1 MFKNKQKHFLISVLL
16 MILFLAASGTAFSA
30 DLNET
35 SEVPEVSVCKDNLEN
50 SQNDVVG
57 SSEITLNG
65 GKFSDIQ
72 KAIDN
77 VGDGGTIHLNGYY
90 SAQNNDSV
98 IYVNKNIRIAGGLD
112 TVLDGKNISCIFSI
126 QKTGSNCQISN
137 LKFVN
142 GMDVHGGAMIIL
154 GKNVVVENSVF
165 ENNYANH
172 SGGAIYVLS
181 IFNDSGRYPE
191 EGENLIIK
199 NCNFTNNFAQVAAG
213 AIGVYGNNTQVIGC
227 NFVSNKVKPAT
238 NHKSY
243 GGAIQIGRDEY
254 NLCSYVVN
262 CNFMGNEAI
271 AHDLNNSHGGAGCV
285 RAGITYQNCKFIN
298 NSADQGGALTYHASG
313 IIEDCVFINNSA
325 KLYGGA
331 LSTGYMDMDM
341 DLKVINCNFE
351 QNNAPYGGAVQLKGK
366 NIEIQNSVFN
376 KNTAAVNGGA
386 INIVAKTVAIG
397 DTEFNKNTAH
407 VNGGAIYINGN
418 KTVIE
423 DSSFMA
429 NEAIP
434 DVEKLDDGLGGAI
447 YINSSSATINKNIFN
462 NNVARNGSAIYYDK
476 SGLNCIISDNAMA
489 ENQAWVYALPVYAKS
504 IYYGEDCEVSATL
517 FGGNNIAKYNDL
529 FVSNAIYNNAKQ
541 DKIKVNGETPI
552 LGAVDN
558 GKLYQD
564 SREYNMDIL
573 LTVTHEDGS
582 VAFNKTLKSDFK
594 GQVSNILKNLKPGR
608 YKISATHFED
618 TYYKYIANVTYFSV
632 FPKADLQLNKSSNL
646 IDANYG
652 DIVIWTLKITN
663 NGPNVGTGIRLK
675 DLISD
680 GLIILSCDDEN
691 YDKKTGILN
700 IDSLNIG
707 ESKIINIKTLVNKTG
722 TFINEASVSGNEYD
736 WDLKNN
742 NDSAGINVNP
752 SADLAVEI
760 LVNDTN
766 PKFNSLVKW
775 TLRVNNN
782 GPDEATGVVVVC
794 DLLSKDLIYLS
805 STGNYDVK
813 SGLWNIG
820 TLEMGKSVSIDI
832 VTLVNKTGKITND
845 ANVSGREYDWNLSN
859 NYDNKS
865 IDVDVCADL
874 AIEKLVNDTAP
885 KFNSLV
891 EWTLRVTNNG
901 PDTATGVVV
910 CDILPEGLISIDKS
924 FNGTWNVGKLL
935 NNQTKELTIICLVN
949 KTGKLV
955 NIADIAGN
963 EYDCNLT
970 NNIIN
975 KSIEVASSADL
986 FVKKYVNNTA
996 PDFGEIIKW
1005 SVVVSNNGPDIATN
1019 VQVNDLLDDGLI
1031 FVKSSST
1038 KGSYD
1043 AKSGIWA
1050 VDSLAPETDETLN
1063 IYCKVNKIGKILNF
1077 VSVNSTQYDWNESN
1091 NHDNESVN
1099 AVKIADLSVIKLINN
1114 SNPNYNDLIK
1124 WTIIV
1129 SNNGP
1134 NMATGVIV
1142 NDLLPKSVEYI
1153 SSYLSK
1159 GFYNPVNGIW
1169 DVGNL
1174 NAGEKLQL
1182 NIVSKIVKTGDITN
1196 VVNVKGNEKDSNLT
1210 NNHFEKSVHVK
1221 AAADLSIEKSV
1232 SKQEVNI
1239 NDLIEYVI
1247 EIINNGP
1254 DSAEN
1259 IKVSELLNPNLKV
1272 ISFESTKGNF
1282 NNTNNVL
1289 TIDSLVDGEKVRLTI
1304 NAAANVCGNFEN
1316 KVAVSSDTFDYDK
1329 SNNHDGASVF
1339 VSENTTE
1346 KIENPVNDTYLL
1358 VLAKNSLQKSMIS
1371 KLENLTHLQS
1381 LTSIELPKTGLPIVL
1396 LLLVSMI
1403 SIGFLPIKISKK
1415 R

>member
-434 DVEKLDDGLGGAI
+434 DVKKLDDGLGGAI

-552 LGAVDN
+552 LEAVDN
-558 GKLYQD
+558 VKLYQD

-582 VAFNKTLKSDFK
+582 VVFNKTLKSDFK

-646 IDANYG
+646 INANYG

-675 DLISD
+675 DLIPD

-691 YDKKTGILN
+691 YNKKTGILN
-700 IDSLNIG
+700 IDSLNMG

-775 TLRVNNN
+775 TLRVTNN
-782 GPDEATGVVVVC
+782 GPDEATGVVVC

-813 SGLWNIG
+813 SGLWNIE
-820 TLEMGKSVSIDI
+820 TLESGKSVSIDI
-832 VTLVNKTGKITND
+832 VTLVNKTGKIAND
-845 ANVSGREYDWNLSN
+845 ASVSGKEYDWNLSN

-865 IDVDVCADL
+865 IAVDVCADL
-874 AIEKLVNDTAP
+874 VIKKLVNDTNP

-970 NNIIN
+970 NNIVN
-975 KSIEVASSADL
+975 KSIEVAQSADL
-986 FVKKYVNNTA
+986 FVKKYVNNTS

-1038 KGSYD
+1038 KGNYD
-1043 AKSGIWA
+1043 VKSGIWTI
-1050 VDSLAPETDETLN
+1050 DSLAPETDETLN

-1129 SNNGP
+1129 SNKGP
-1134 NMATGVIV
+1134 NMATGVTV

-1221 AAADLSIEKSV
+1221 PAADLSIEKSV

-1247 EIINNGP
+1247 EITNNGP

-1289 TIDSLVDGEKVRLTI
+1289 TIDSLVNGEKVRLTI
-1304 NAAANVCGNFEN
+1304 NAAANACGKFEN

-1329 SNNHDGASVF
+1329 SNNQDGTSVF

-1371 KLENLTHLQS
+1371 KLENLTHPQS

>member
-16 MILFLAASGTAFSA
+16 MILFLAASGTAFSV

-90 SAQNNDSV
+90 SAKNNDSV

-262 CNFMGNEAI
+262 CNFIGNEAI

-376 KNTAAVNGGA
+376 KNTATVNGGA

-397 DTEFNKNTAH
+397 GTEFNKNTAH

-434 DVEKLDDGLGGAI
+434 DVKKLDDGLGGAI

-489 ENQAWVYALPVYAKS
+489 ENQAWVYALPIYAKS

-618 TYYKYIANVTYFSV
+618 TYYKYIANVSYFSV

-646 IDANYG
+646 INANYG

-675 DLISD
+675 DLIPD

-691 YDKKTGILN
+691 YNKKTGILN
-700 IDSLNIG
+700 IDSLNMG

-775 TLRVNNN
+775 TLRVTNN
-782 GPDEATGVVVVC
+782 GPDEATGVVVC

-813 SGLWNIG
+813 SGLWNIE
-820 TLEMGKSVSIDI
+820 TLESGKSVSIDI
-832 VTLVNKTGKITND
+832 VTLVNKTGKIAND
-845 ANVSGREYDWNLSN
+845 ASVSGKEYDWNLSN
-859 NYDNKS
+859 NYDNKY
-865 IDVDVCADL
+865 ITVDVCADL
-874 AIEKLVNDTAP
+874 AIKKLVNDTNP

-935 NNQTKELTIICLVN
+935 NNQTKELKIICLVN

-970 NNIIN
+970 NNIVN
-975 KSIEVASSADL
+975 KSIEVAQSADL

-1019 VQVNDLLDDGLI
+1019 VQVMDLFDDGMI
-1031 FVKSSST
+1031 FVKSSSS

-1043 AKSGIWA
+1043 ARSGIWTI
-1050 VDSLAPETDETLN
+1050 DSLAPETDETLN
-1063 IYCKVNKIGKILNF
+1063 IYCKVNKIGKIINF

-1091 NHDNESVN
+1091 NHDNESVD

-1114 SNPNYNDLIK
+1114 SNPNYNDLVK

-1174 NAGEKLQL
+1174 NVGGKLQL

-1221 AAADLSIEKSV
+1221 PAADLSIEKSV

-1247 EIINNGP
+1247 EITNNGP

-1289 TIDSLVDGEKVRLTI
+1289 TIGSLAYGEKVRLTI
-1304 NAAANVCGNFEN
+1304 NAAANVWGKFEN

-1329 SNNHDGASVF
+1329 SNNQDGTSVF

-1371 KLENLTHLQS
+1371 KLENLTHPQS

>member
-1 MFKNKQKHFLISVLL
+1 

-77 VGDGGTIHLNGYY
+77 VGDGGTIHLNGHY

-351 QNNAPYGGAVQLKGK
+351 QNNAPYGGAVHLKGK

-397 DTEFNKNTAH
+397 GTEFNKNTAH

-434 DVEKLDDGLGGAI
+434 DVKKLDDGLGGAI

-489 ENQAWVYALPVYAKS
+489 ENQAWVYALPIYAKS

-582 VAFNKTLKSDFK
+582 VVFNKTLKSDFK

-675 DLISD
+675 DLIPD

-700 IDSLNIG
+700 IDSLNMG

-775 TLRVNNN
+775 TLRVTNN
-782 GPDEATGVVVVC
+782 GPDEATGVVVC

-924 FNGTWNVGKLL
+924 FNGIWNVGKLL

-949 KTGKLV
+949 KTEKLV

-1050 VDSLAPETDETLN
+1050 IDSLAPETDETLN

-1221 AAADLSIEKSV
+1221 PAADLSIEKSV

-1371 KLENLTHLQS
+1371 KLENLTHPQS

>member
-50 SQNDVVG
+50 SQNDIVG

-72 KAIDN
+72 KAIDDMDN
-77 VGDGGTIHLNGYY
+77 GGTIHLNGYY
-90 SAQNNDSV
+90 SAQNKDSHV
-98 IYVNKNIRIAGGLD
+98 YVNKNINIVGGSD

-142 GMDVHGGAMIIL
+142 GMSGHGGAMIVL
-154 GKNVVVENSVF
+154 GKNVVIKDSVF
-165 ENNYANH
+165 ENNYADYA
-172 SGGAIYVLS
+172 GAAIYVCS
-181 IFNDSGRYPE
+181 IFNDSGKYPE

-213 AIGVYGNNTQVIGC
+213 AIGVYGNNTKVIGC
-227 NFVSNKVKPAT
+227 NFVSNKVKPT
-238 NHKSY
+238 SNHEAY

-262 CNFMGNEAI
+262 CSFINNGATGRN
-271 AHDLNNSHGGAGCV
+271 LNNSHGGAGCV
-285 RAGITYQNCKFIN
+285 RAGIIYQNCKFIN
-298 NSADQGGALTYHASG
+298 NSAGQGGALTYHASG
-313 IIEDCVFINNSA
+313 SIEDCVFINNSA

-331 LSTGYMDMDM
+331 LSTGYIDGDME
-341 DLKVINCNFE
+341 LIVVNCNFE

-366 NIEIQNSVFN
+366 NIEIHKSIFN
-376 KNTAAVNGGA
+376 KNIAAINGGA
-386 INIVAKTVAIG
+386 INIIAKTVTV
-397 DTEFNKNTAH
+397 DDVEFNKNIAN
-407 VNGGAIYINGN
+407 VNGGAIYINGD
-418 KTVIE
+418 KTTIV
-423 DSSFMA
+423 DSSFIA

-434 DVEKLDDGLGGAI
+434 DAKKLDDGLGGAI
-447 YINSSSATINKNIFN
+447 YVNSSSATINKNIFN
-462 NNVARNGSAIYYDK
+462 NNIARNGSAIYYDK
-476 SGLNCIISDNAMA
+476 SGLNCVISDNAMA
-489 ENQAWVYALPVYAKS
+489 ENQAWVYALPICAKN
-504 IYYGEDCEVSATL
+504 IYYGDDCEVSATI

-529 FVSNAIYNNAKQ
+529 FVSNAIYTNAKQ

-608 YKISATHFED
+608 YKVSATHFED

-632 FPKADLQLNKSSNL
+632 FPKADLQLNKSSNG
-646 IDANYG
+646 IDVNYG

-663 NGPNVGTGIRLK
+663 NGPNIGTGIRLK
-675 DLISD
+675 DLISE

-775 TLRVNNN
+775 TLRVTNN
-782 GPDEATGVVVVC
+782 GPDEATGVVVC

-813 SGLWNIG
+813 SGLWNIE
-820 TLEMGKSVSIDI
+820 TLESGKSVSIDI
-832 VTLVNKTGKITND
+832 VTLVNKTGKIAND
-845 ANVSGREYDWNLSN
+845 ASVSGKEYDWNLSN

-865 IDVDVCADL
+865 IAVDVCADL
-874 AIEKLVNDTAP
+874 AIKKLVNDTNP

-970 NNIIN
+970 NNIVN
-975 KSIEVASSADL
+975 KSIEVAQSADL
-986 FVKKYVNNTA
+986 FVKKYVNNTS

-1038 KGSYD
+1038 KGNYD
-1043 AKSGIWA
+1043 VKSGIWTI
-1050 VDSLAPETDETLN
+1050 DSLAPETDETLN

-1077 VSVNSTQYDWNESN
+1077 GSVNSTQYDWNESN

-1210 NNHFEKSVHVK
+1210 NNYFEKSVHVK
-1221 AAADLSIEKSV
+1221 PAADLSIEKSV

-1247 EIINNGP
+1247 EITNNGP

-1289 TIDSLVDGEKVRLTI
+1289 TIDSLAYGEKVRLTI
-1304 NAAANVCGNFEN
+1304 NAAANACGKFEN

-1329 SNNHDGASVF
+1329 SNNKDGTSVF

-1358 VLAKNSLQKSMIS
+1358 VLAKNSLQKSMVS
-1371 KLENLTHLQS
+1371 KLENLTHPQS
-1381 LTSIELPKTGLPIVL
+1381 LTTIELPKTGLPIVL

>member
-376 KNTAAVNGGA
+376 KNTATVNGGA

-397 DTEFNKNTAH
+397 GTEFNKNTAH

-434 DVEKLDDGLGGAI
+434 DVKKLDDGLGGAI

-489 ENQAWVYALPVYAKS
+489 ENQAWVYALPIYAKS

-646 IDANYG
+646 INANYG

-675 DLISD
+675 DLIPV

-691 YDKKTGILN
+691 YNKKTGILN
-700 IDSLNIG
+700 IDSLNMG

-775 TLRVNNN
+775 TLRVTNN
-782 GPDEATGVVVVC
+782 GPDEATGVVVC

-1050 VDSLAPETDETLN
+1050 IDSLAPETDETLN

-1210 NNHFEKSVHVK
+1210 NNHFEKLVHVK
-1221 AAADLSIEKSV
+1221 PAADLSIEKSV

-1371 KLENLTHLQS
+1371 KLENLTHPQS

-1403 SIGFLPIKISKK
+1403 LIGFLPIKISKK

>member
-376 KNTAAVNGGA
+376 KNTATVNGGA

-397 DTEFNKNTAH
+397 GTEFNKNTAH

-434 DVEKLDDGLGGAI
+434 DVKKLDDGLGGAI

-489 ENQAWVYALPVYAKS
+489 ENQAWVYALPIYAKS

-517 FGGNNIAKYNDL
+517 FGGNNIAKYDDL

-608 YKISATHFED
+608 YRISATHFED

-646 IDANYG
+646 INANYG
-652 DIVIWTLKITN
+652 DIIIWTLKITN

-675 DLISD
+675 DLIPD

-691 YDKKTGILN
+691 YNKKTGILN
-700 IDSLNIG
+700 IDSLNMG

-775 TLRVNNN
+775 TLRVTNN
-782 GPDEATGVVVVC
+782 GPDEATGVVVC

-820 TLEMGKSVSIDI
+820 TLERGKSVSIDI
-832 VTLVNKTGKITND
+832 VTLVNKTGKIAND
-845 ANVSGREYDWNLSN
+845 ASVSGKEYDWNLTN
-859 NYDNKS
+859 NYDNQS
-865 IDVDVCADL
+865 IDVEVCADL
-874 AIEKLVNDTAP
+874 AIEKLVNDTNP

-924 FNGTWNVGKLL
+924 FNGTWNVGKLF

-970 NNIIN
+970 NNIVN
-975 KSIEVASSADL
+975 KSIEVAQSADL
-986 FVKKYVNNTA
+986 FVKKYVNNTS

-1038 KGSYD
+1038 KGNYD
-1043 AKSGIWA
+1043 VKSGIWTI
-1050 VDSLAPETDETLN
+1050 DSLAPETDETLN

-1210 NNHFEKSVHVK
+1210 NNHFKKSVHVK
-1221 AAADLSIEKSV
+1221 PAADLSIEKSV

-1247 EIINNGP
+1247 EITNNGP

-1289 TIDSLVDGEKVRLTI
+1289 TIDSLVNGEKVRLTI
-1304 NAAANVCGNFEN
+1304 NAAANVCGKFEN

-1329 SNNHDGASVF
+1329 SNNQDGTSVF

-1371 KLENLTHLQS
+1371 KLENLTHPQS

>member
-1 MFKNKQKHFLISVLL
+1 MFKNKQKYFLISVLL
-16 MILFLAASGTAFSA
+16 MILFLAASGTAFGV
-30 DLNET
+30 DLNENL
-35 SEVPEVSVCKDNLEN
+35 EVLEVSVCKDNLEN
-50 SQNDVVG
+50 SQNDIVG

-72 KAIDN
+72 KAIDDIDN
-77 VGDGGTIHLNGYY
+77 GGTIHLNGYY
-90 SAQNNDSV
+90 SAQNKDSHV
-98 IYVNKNIRIAGGLD
+98 YVNKNINIVGGSD

-142 GMDVHGGAMIIL
+142 GMSGHGGAMIVL
-154 GKNVVVENSVF
+154 GKNVVIKDSVF
-165 ENNYANH
+165 ENNYADYA
-172 SGGAIYVLS
+172 GAAIYVCS
-181 IFNDSGRYPE
+181 IFNDSGKYPE

-213 AIGVYGNNTQVIGC
+213 AIGVYGNNTKVIGC
-227 NFVSNKVKPAT
+227 NFVSNKVKPT
-238 NHKSY
+238 SNHEAY

-262 CNFMGNEAI
+262 CSFINNGAI
-271 AHDLNNSHGGAGCV
+271 GRNLNNSHGGAGCV
-285 RAGITYQNCKFIN
+285 RAGIIYQNCKFIN
-298 NSADQGGALTYHASG
+298 NSAGQGGALTYHASG
-313 IIEDCVFINNSA
+313 SIEDCVFINNSA

-331 LSTGYMDMDM
+331 LSTGYIDGDME
-341 DLKVINCNFE
+341 LIVVNCNFE

-366 NIEIQNSVFN
+366 NIEIHKSIFN
-376 KNTAAVNGGA
+376 KNIAAINGGA
-386 INIVAKTVAIG
+386 INIIAKTVTV
-397 DTEFNKNTAH
+397 DDVEFNKNIAN
-407 VNGGAIYINGN
+407 VNGGAIYINGD
-418 KTVIE
+418 KTTIV
-423 DSSFMA
+423 DSSFIA

-434 DVEKLDDGLGGAI
+434 DAKKLDDGLGGAI

-476 SGLNCIISDNAMA
+476 SGLNCIISGNAMA
-489 ENQAWVYALPVYAKS
+489 ENQAWVYALPIYAKS

-608 YKISATHFED
+608 YKVSATHFED

-632 FPKADLQLNKSSNL
+632 FPKADLQLNKSSNG
-646 IDANYG
+646 IDVNYG

-663 NGPNVGTGIRLK
+663 NGPNIGTGIRLK
-675 DLISD
+675 DLISE

-736 WDLKNN
+736 WNLKNN

-775 TLRVNNN
+775 TLRVTNN
-782 GPDEATGVVVVC
+782 GPDEATGVVVC

-813 SGLWNIG
+813 SGLWNIE
-820 TLEMGKSVSIDI
+820 TLESGKSVSIDI
-832 VTLVNKTGKITND
+832 VTLVNKTGKIAND
-845 ANVSGREYDWNLSN
+845 ASVSGKEYDWNLSN

-865 IDVDVCADL
+865 IAVDVCADL
-874 AIEKLVNDTAP
+874 AIKKLVNDTNP

-970 NNIIN
+970 NNIVN
-975 KSIEVASSADL
+975 KSIEVAQSADL
-986 FVKKYVNNTA
+986 FVKKYVNNTSQ
-996 PDFGEIIKW
+996 DFGEIIKW
-1005 SVVVSNNGPDIATN
+1005 SVVVSNNGPDIATT

-1038 KGSYD
+1038 KGNYD
-1043 AKSGIWA
+1043 VKSGIWTI
-1050 VDSLAPETDETLN
+1050 DSLAPETDETLN

-1142 NDLLPKSVEYI
+1142 DDLLPKSVEYI

-1221 AAADLSIEKSV
+1221 PAADLSIEKSV

-1247 EIINNGP
+1247 EITNNGP

-1289 TIDSLVDGEKVRLTI
+1289 TIDSLAYGEKVRLTI
-1304 NAAANVCGNFEN
+1304 NAAANVWGKFEN

-1329 SNNHDGASVF
+1329 SNNQDGTSVF

-1358 VLAKNSLQKSMIS
+1358 VLAKNSLQKSMVS
-1371 KLENLTHLQS
+1371 KLENLTHPQS

>member
-376 KNTAAVNGGA
+376 KNTATVNGGA

-397 DTEFNKNTAH
+397 GTEFNKNTAH

-429 NEAIP
+429 NKAIP
-434 DVEKLDDGLGGAI
+434 DVKKLDDGLGGAI

-489 ENQAWVYALPVYAKS
+489 ENQAWVYALPIYAKS

-675 DLISD
+675 DLIPD

-775 TLRVNNN
+775 TLRVTNN
-782 GPDEATGVVVVC
+782 GPDEATGVVVC

-813 SGLWNIG
+813 SGLWNIE
-820 TLEMGKSVSIDI
+820 TLESGKSVSIDI
-832 VTLVNKTGKITND
+832 VTLVNKTGKIAND
-845 ANVSGREYDWNLSN
+845 ASVSGKEYDWNLSN

-865 IDVDVCADL
+865 IAVDVCADL
-874 AIEKLVNDTAP
+874 VIKKLVNDTNP

-970 NNIIN
+970 NNIVN
-975 KSIEVASSADL
+975 KSIEVAQSADL
-986 FVKKYVNNTA
+986 FVKKYVNNTS

-1038 KGSYD
+1038 KGNYD
-1043 AKSGIWA
+1043 VKSGIWTI
-1050 VDSLAPETDETLN
+1050 DSLAPETDETLN

-1221 AAADLSIEKSV
+1221 PAADLSIEKSV

-1247 EIINNGP
+1247 EITNNGP

-1289 TIDSLVDGEKVRLTI
+1289 TIDSLVNGEKVRLTI
-1304 NAAANVCGNFEN
+1304 NAAANACGKFEN

-1329 SNNHDGASVF
+1329 SNNQDGTSVF

-1358 VLAKNSLQKSMIS
+1358 VLAKNSLQKSMVS
-1371 KLENLTHLQS
+1371 KLENLTHPQS

>member
-1 MFKNKQKHFLISVLL
+1 MFKNKQKYFLISVLL

-50 SQNDVVG
+50 SQNDIVE

-262 CNFMGNEAI
+262 CNFIGNEAI
-271 AHDLNNSHGGAGCV
+271 SHDLNNSHGGAGCV

-313 IIEDCVFINNSA
+313 IIENCVFINNSA

-434 DVEKLDDGLGGAI
+434 DVKKLDDGLGGAI

-489 ENQAWVYALPVYAKS
+489 ENQAWVYALPIYAKS

-582 VAFNKTLKSDFK
+582 VVFNKTLKSDFK

-675 DLISD
+675 DLIPD

-700 IDSLNIG
+700 IDSLNMG

-775 TLRVNNN
+775 TLRVTNN
-782 GPDEATGVVVVC
+782 GPDEATGVVVC

-910 CDILPEGLISIDKS
+910 SDILPEGLISIDKS

-1043 AKSGIWA
+1043 AKSGIWTI
-1050 VDSLAPETDETLN
+1050 DSLAPETDETLN

-1221 AAADLSIEKSV
+1221 PAADLSIEKSV

-1371 KLENLTHLQS
+1371 KLENLTHPQS

>member
-397 DTEFNKNTAH
+397 GTEFNKNTAH

-434 DVEKLDDGLGGAI
+434 DVKKLDDGLGGAI

-489 ENQAWVYALPVYAKS
+489 ENQAWVYALPIYAKS

-646 IDANYG
+646 INANYG

-700 IDSLNIG
+700 IDSLNMG

-775 TLRVNNN
+775 TLRVTNN
-782 GPDEATGVVVVC
+782 GPDEATGVVVC

-924 FNGTWNVGKLL
+924 FNGIWNVGKLL

-949 KTGKLV
+949 KTEKLV

-1043 AKSGIWA
+1043 AKSGIWTI
-1050 VDSLAPETDETLN
+1050 DSLAPETDETLN

-1091 NHDNESVN
+1091 NHDNESVDT
-1099 AVKIADLSVIKLINN
+1099 VKIADLSVIKLINN

-1221 AAADLSIEKSV
+1221 PAADLSVEKSV

-1316 KVAVSSDTFDYDK
+1316 KVVVSSDTFDYDK
-1329 SNNHDGASVF
+1329 SNNHDGTSVF

-1371 KLENLTHLQS
+1371 KLENLTHPQS

>member
-262 CNFMGNEAI
+262 CNFMSNEAI

-397 DTEFNKNTAH
+397 GTEFNKNTAH

-434 DVEKLDDGLGGAI
+434 DVKKLDDGLGGAI

-489 ENQAWVYALPVYAKS
+489 ENQAWVYALPIYAKS

-646 IDANYG
+646 INANYG

-675 DLISD
+675 DLIPD

-691 YDKKTGILN
+691 YNKKTGILN
-700 IDSLNIG
+700 IDSLNMG

-775 TLRVNNN
+775 TLRVTNN
-782 GPDEATGVVVVC
+782 GPDEATGVVVC

-813 SGLWNIG
+813 SGLWNIE
-820 TLEMGKSVSIDI
+820 TLESGKSVSIDI
-832 VTLVNKTGKITND
+832 VTLVNKTGKIAND
-845 ANVSGREYDWNLSN
+845 ASVSGKEYDWNLSN

-865 IDVDVCADL
+865 IAVDVCADL
-874 AIEKLVNDTAP
+874 AIKKLVNDTNP

-970 NNIIN
+970 NNIVN
-975 KSIEVASSADL
+975 KSIEVAQSADL
-986 FVKKYVNNTA
+986 FVKKYVNNTS

-1038 KGSYD
+1038 KGNYD
-1043 AKSGIWA
+1043 VKSGIWTI
-1050 VDSLAPETDETLN
+1050 DSLAPETDETLN

-1129 SNNGP
+1129 SNKGP
-1134 NMATGVIV
+1134 NMATGVTV

-1221 AAADLSIEKSV
+1221 PAADLSIEKSV

-1247 EIINNGP
+1247 EITNNGP

-1289 TIDSLVDGEKVRLTI
+1289 TIDSLVNGEKVRLTI
-1304 NAAANVCGNFEN
+1304 NAAANGCGNFEN

-1329 SNNHDGASVF
+1329 SNNQDGTSVF

-1371 KLENLTHLQS
+1371 KLENLTHPQS

-1396 LLLVSMI
+1396 LLLVSMV

>member
-1 MFKNKQKHFLISVLL
+1 MFKNKQKYFLISVLL
-16 MILFLAASGTAFSA
+16 MILFLAASGTSFSA

-50 SQNDVVG
+50 SQNDIVE

-126 QKTGSNCQISN
+126 QKTGSNCHISN

-262 CNFMGNEAI
+262 CNFIGNEAI

-434 DVEKLDDGLGGAI
+434 DVKKLDDGLGGAI

-675 DLISD
+675 DLIPD

-700 IDSLNIG
+700 IDSLNMG

-775 TLRVNNN
+775 TLRVTNN
-782 GPDEATGVVVVC
+782 GPDEATGVVVC

-963 EYDCNLT
+963 EYDRNLT
-970 NNIIN
+970 NNIVN

-1019 VQVNDLLDDGLI
+1019 VRVNDLLDDGLI

-1043 AKSGIWA
+1043 AKSGIWTI
-1050 VDSLAPETDETLN
+1050 DSLAPETDETLN

-1091 NHDNESVN
+1091 NHDNESVDT
-1099 AVKIADLSVIKLINN
+1099 VKIADLSVIKLINN

-1221 AAADLSIEKSV
+1221 PAADLSIEKSV

-1346 KIENPVNDTYLL
+1346 KIENPENDTYLL

-1371 KLENLTHLQS
+1371 KLENLTHPQS

-1396 LLLVSMI
+1396 LLLVSMV

>member
-1 MFKNKQKHFLISVLL
+1 MFKNKQKYFLISVLL

-50 SQNDVVG
+50 SQNNVVG

-77 VGDGGTIHLNGYY
+77 VGDGGTIYLNGYY

-262 CNFMGNEAI
+262 CNFIGNEAI

-434 DVEKLDDGLGGAI
+434 DVKKLDDGLGGAI

-504 IYYGEDCEVSATL
+504 IYYGENCEVSATL

-582 VAFNKTLKSDFK
+582 VVFNKTLKSDFK

-675 DLISD
+675 DLIPD

-700 IDSLNIG
+700 IDSLNMG

-775 TLRVNNN
+775 TLRVTNN
-782 GPDEATGVVVVC
+782 GPDEATGVVVC

-1050 VDSLAPETDETLN
+1050 IDSLAPETDETLN

-1221 AAADLSIEKSV
+1221 PAADLSIEKSV

-1316 KVAVSSDTFDYDK
+1316 NVAVSSDTFDYDK
-1329 SNNHDGASVF
+1329 SNNQDGTSVF

-1371 KLENLTHLQS
+1371 KLENLTHTQS
-1381 LTSIELPKTGLPIVL
+1381 LTSIGLPKTGLPIVL

>member
-1 MFKNKQKHFLISVLL
+1 MFKNKQKYFLISVLL

-50 SQNDVVG
+50 SQNNVVG

-262 CNFMGNEAI
+262 CNFIGNEAI

-434 DVEKLDDGLGGAI
+434 DVKKLDDGLGGAI

-489 ENQAWVYALPVYAKS
+489 ENQAWVYALPIYAKS

-675 DLISD
+675 DLIPD

-700 IDSLNIG
+700 IDSLNMG

-775 TLRVNNN
+775 TLRVTNN
-782 GPDEATGVVVVC
+782 GPDEATGVVVC

-874 AIEKLVNDTAP
+874 AIEKLVNDTTP

-970 NNIIN
+970 NNIVN
-975 KSIEVASSADL
+975 KSIGVASSADL

-1043 AKSGIWA
+1043 AKSGIWTI
-1050 VDSLAPETDETLN
+1050 DSLAPETDETLN

-1221 AAADLSIEKSV
+1221 PAADLSIEKSV

-1247 EIINNGP
+1247 EITNNGP

-1371 KLENLTHLQS
+1371 KLENLTHPQS

>member
-1 MFKNKQKHFLISVLL
+1 MFKNKQKYFLISVLL
-16 MILFLAASGTAFSA
+16 MILFLAASGTAFGV
-30 DLNET
+30 DLNENL
-35 SEVPEVSVCKDNLEN
+35 EVLEVSVCKDNLEN
-50 SQNDVVG
+50 SQNDIVG

-72 KAIDN
+72 KAIDDIDN
-77 VGDGGTIHLNGYY
+77 GGTIHLNGYY
-90 SAQNNDSV
+90 SAQNKDSHV
-98 IYVNKNIRIAGGLD
+98 YVNKNINIVGGSD

-142 GMDVHGGAMIIL
+142 GMSGHGGAMIVL
-154 GKNVVVENSVF
+154 GKNVVIKDSVF
-165 ENNYANH
+165 ENNYADYA
-172 SGGAIYVLS
+172 GAAIYVCS
-181 IFNDSGRYPE
+181 IFNDSGKYPE

-213 AIGVYGNNTQVIGC
+213 AIGVYGNNTKVIGC
-227 NFVSNKVKPAT
+227 NFVSNKVKPT
-238 NHKSY
+238 SNHEAY

-262 CNFMGNEAI
+262 CSFINNGAI
-271 AHDLNNSHGGAGCV
+271 GRNLNNSHGGAGCV
-285 RAGITYQNCKFIN
+285 RAGIIYQNCKFIN
-298 NSADQGGALTYHASG
+298 NSAGQGGALTYHASG
-313 IIEDCVFINNSA
+313 SIEDCVFINNSA

-331 LSTGYMDMDM
+331 LSTGYIDGDME
-341 DLKVINCNFE
+341 LIVVNCNFE

-366 NIEIQNSVFN
+366 NIEIHKSIFN
-376 KNTAAVNGGA
+376 KNIAAINGGA
-386 INIVAKTVAIG
+386 INIIAKTVTV
-397 DTEFNKNTAH
+397 DDVEFNKNIAN
-407 VNGGAIYINGN
+407 VNGGAIYINGD
-418 KTVIE
+418 KTTIV
-423 DSSFMA
+423 DSSFIA

-434 DVEKLDDGLGGAI
+434 DAKKLDDGLGGAI

-489 ENQAWVYALPVYAKS
+489 ENQAWVYALPICVKN
-504 IYYGEDCEVSATL
+504 IYYGDDCEVSATI

-552 LGAVDN
+552 LGAADN

-646 IDANYG
+646 INANYG

-675 DLISD
+675 DLIPD

-691 YDKKTGILN
+691 YNKKTGILN
-700 IDSLNIG
+700 IDSLNMG

-775 TLRVNNN
+775 TLRVTNN
-782 GPDEATGVVVVC
+782 GPDEATGVVVC

-813 SGLWNIG
+813 SGLWNIE
-820 TLEMGKSVSIDI
+820 TLESGKSVSIDI
-832 VTLVNKTGKITND
+832 VTLVNKTGKIAND
-845 ANVSGREYDWNLSN
+845 ASVSGKEYDWNLSN

-865 IDVDVCADL
+865 IAVDVCADL
-874 AIEKLVNDTAP
+874 AIEKLVNDTNP

-970 NNIIN
+970 NNIVN
-975 KSIEVASSADL
+975 KSIEVAQSADL
-986 FVKKYVNNTA
+986 FVKKYVNNTS

-1005 SVVVSNNGPDIATN
+1005 SVVVSNNGPDIATT

-1038 KGSYD
+1038 KGNYD
-1043 AKSGIWA
+1043 VKSGIWTI
-1050 VDSLAPETDETLN
+1050 DSLAPETDETLN

-1099 AVKIADLSVIKLINN
+1099 TVKIADLSVIKLINN

-1142 NDLLPKSVEYI
+1142 DDLLPKSVEYI

-1221 AAADLSIEKSV
+1221 PAAYLSIEKSV

-1247 EIINNGP
+1247 EITNNGP

-1289 TIDSLVDGEKVRLTI
+1289 TIDSLAYGEKVRLTI
-1304 NAAANVCGNFEN
+1304 NAAANACGKFEN

-1329 SNNHDGASVF
+1329 SNNQDGTSVF

-1346 KIENPVNDTYLL
+1346 KIEDPVNDTYLL
-1358 VLAKNSLQKSMIS
+1358 VLAKNSLQKSMVS
-1371 KLENLTHLQS
+1371 KLKNLTHPQS

>member
-376 KNTAAVNGGA
+376 KNTATVNGGA

-397 DTEFNKNTAH
+397 GTEFNKNTAH

-434 DVEKLDDGLGGAI
+434 DVKKLDDGLGGAI

-489 ENQAWVYALPVYAKS
+489 ENQAWVYALPIYAKS

-517 FGGNNIAKYNDL
+517 FGGNNIAKYDDL

-608 YKISATHFED
+608 YRISATHFED

-646 IDANYG
+646 INANYG
-652 DIVIWTLKITN
+652 DIIIWTLKITN

-675 DLISD
+675 DLIPD

-691 YDKKTGILN
+691 YNKKTGILN
-700 IDSLNIG
+700 IDSLNMG

-775 TLRVNNN
+775 TLRVTNN
-782 GPDEATGVVVVC
+782 GPDEATGVVVC

-820 TLEMGKSVSIDI
+820 TLERGKSVSIDI
-832 VTLVNKTGKITND
+832 VTLVNKTGKIAND
-845 ANVSGREYDWNLSN
+845 ASVSGKEYDWNLTN
-859 NYDNKS
+859 NYDNQS
-865 IDVDVCADL
+865 IDVEVCADL
-874 AIEKLVNDTAP
+874 AIEKLVNDTNP

-924 FNGTWNVGKLL
+924 FNGTWNVGKLF

-970 NNIIN
+970 NNIVN
-975 KSIEVASSADL
+975 KSIEVAQSADL
-986 FVKKYVNNTA
+986 FVKKYVNNTS

-1038 KGSYD
+1038 KGNYD
-1043 AKSGIWA
+1043 VKSGIWTI
-1050 VDSLAPETDETLN
+1050 DSLAPETDETLN

-1210 NNHFEKSVHVK
+1210 NNHFKKSVHVK
-1221 AAADLSIEKSV
+1221 PAADLSIEKSV

-1247 EIINNGP
+1247 EITNNGP

-1289 TIDSLVDGEKVRLTI
+1289 TIDSLVNGEKVRLTI
-1304 NAAANVCGNFEN
+1304 NAAANAWGKFEN

-1329 SNNHDGASVF
+1329 SNNQDGTSVF

-1358 VLAKNSLQKSMIS
+1358 VLAKNSLQKSMVS
-1371 KLENLTHLQS
+1371 KLENLTHSQS

>member
-1 MFKNKQKHFLISVLL
+1 MFKNKQKYFLISVLL

-50 SQNDVVG
+50 SQNNVVG

-77 VGDGGTIHLNGYY
+77 VGDGGTIYLNGYY

-262 CNFMGNEAI
+262 CNFIGNEAI

-434 DVEKLDDGLGGAI
+434 DVKKLDDGLGGAI

-582 VAFNKTLKSDFK
+582 VVFNKTLKSDFK

-675 DLISD
+675 DLIPD

-775 TLRVNNN
+775 TLRVTNN
-782 GPDEATGVVVVC
+782 GPDEATGVVVC

-832 VTLVNKTGKITND
+832 VTLVNKTGKIAND

-865 IDVDVCADL
+865 IDVDVCVDL

-970 NNIIN
+970 NNIVN

-1019 VQVNDLLDDGLI
+1019 VRVNDLLDGGLI

-1043 AKSGIWA
+1043 AKSGIWTI
-1050 VDSLAPETDETLN
+1050 DSLAPETDETLN

-1221 AAADLSIEKSV
+1221 PAADLSIEKSV

-1358 VLAKNSLQKSMIS
+1358 VLVKNSLQKSMIS

-1396 LLLVSMI
+1396 LLLVSMV

>member
-199 NCNFTNNFAQVAAG
+199 NCNFTNNFAQVAAE

-397 DTEFNKNTAH
+397 GTEFNKNTAH

-434 DVEKLDDGLGGAI
+434 DVKKLDDGLGGAI

-489 ENQAWVYALPVYAKS
+489 ENQAWVYALPIYAKS

-646 IDANYG
+646 INANYG

-675 DLISD
+675 DLIPD

-691 YDKKTGILN
+691 YNKKTGILN
-700 IDSLNIG
+700 IDSLNMG

-752 SADLAVEI
+752 SADLAVKI

-775 TLRVNNN
+775 TLRVTNN
-782 GPDEATGVVVVC
+782 GPDEATGVVVC

-813 SGLWNIG
+813 SGLWNIE
-820 TLEMGKSVSIDI
+820 TLESGKSVSIDI
-832 VTLVNKTGKITND
+832 VTLVNKTGKIAND
-845 ANVSGREYDWNLSN
+845 ASVSGKEYDWNLSN

-865 IDVDVCADL
+865 IAVDVCADL
-874 AIEKLVNDTAP
+874 AIKKLVNDTNP

-970 NNIIN
+970 NNIVN
-975 KSIEVASSADL
+975 KSIEVAQSADL
-986 FVKKYVNNTA
+986 FVKKYVNNTS

-1038 KGSYD
+1038 KGNYD
-1043 AKSGIWA
+1043 VKSGIWTI
-1050 VDSLAPETDETLN
+1050 DSLAPETDETLN

-1159 GFYNPVNGIW
+1159 GFYNLVNGIW

-1210 NNHFEKSVHVK
+1210 NNHFEKSVYVK
-1221 AAADLSIEKSV
+1221 PAADLSIEKSV

-1247 EIINNGP
+1247 EITNNGP

-1289 TIDSLVDGEKVRLTI
+1289 TIDSLVNGEKVRLTI
-1304 NAAANVCGNFEN
+1304 NAAANACGKFEN

-1329 SNNHDGASVF
+1329 SNNQDGTSVF

-1358 VLAKNSLQKSMIS
+1358 VLAKNSLQKSMVS
-1371 KLENLTHLQS
+1371 KLENLTHPQS

>member
-30 DLNET
+30 DLNENL
-35 SEVPEVSVCKDNLEN
+35 EVPEVSVCKDNLEN

-90 SAQNNDSV
+90 SAQNKDSHV
-98 IYVNKNIRIAGGLD
+98 YVNKNINIVGGSD

-227 NFVSNKVKPAT
+227 NFVSNKVKPVT

-376 KNTAAVNGGA
+376 KNTATVNGGA

-397 DTEFNKNTAH
+397 GTEFNKNTAH

-434 DVEKLDDGLGGAI
+434 DVKKLDDGLGGAI

-489 ENQAWVYALPVYAKS
+489 ENQAWVYALPIYAKS

-646 IDANYG
+646 INANYG

-675 DLISD
+675 DLIPD

-691 YDKKTGILN
+691 YNKKTGILN
-700 IDSLNIG
+700 IDSLNMG

-775 TLRVNNN
+775 TLRVTNN
-782 GPDEATGVVVVC
+782 GPDEATGVVVC

-813 SGLWNIG
+813 SGLWNIE
-820 TLEMGKSVSIDI
+820 TLESGKSVSIDI
-832 VTLVNKTGKITND
+832 VTLVNKTGKIAND
-845 ANVSGREYDWNLSN
+845 ASVSGKEYDWNLSN

-865 IDVDVCADL
+865 IAVDVCADL
-874 AIEKLVNDTAP
+874 AIKKLVNDTNP

-970 NNIIN
+970 NNIVN
-975 KSIEVASSADL
+975 KSIEVAQSADL
-986 FVKKYVNNTA
+986 FVKKYVNNTS

-1038 KGSYD
+1038 KGNYD
-1043 AKSGIWA
+1043 VKSGIWTI
-1050 VDSLAPETDETLN
+1050 DSLAPETDETLN

-1091 NHDNESVN
+1091 NHDNESVD

-1221 AAADLSIEKSV
+1221 PAADLSIEKSV

-1247 EIINNGP
+1247 EITNNGP

-1289 TIDSLVDGEKVRLTI
+1289 TIDSLAYGEKVRLTI
-1304 NAAANVCGNFEN
+1304 NAAANVWGKFEN

-1329 SNNHDGASVF
+1329 SNNQDGTSVF

-1371 KLENLTHLQS
+1371 KLENLTHPQS

>member
-376 KNTAAVNGGA
+376 KNTATVNGGA

-397 DTEFNKNTAH
+397 GTEFNKNTAH

-434 DVEKLDDGLGGAI
+434 DVKKLDDGLGGAI

-489 ENQAWVYALPVYAKS
+489 ENQAWVYALPIYAKS

-646 IDANYG
+646 INANYG

-675 DLISD
+675 DLIPD

-691 YDKKTGILN
+691 YNKKTGILN
-700 IDSLNIG
+700 IDSLNMG

-752 SADLAVEI
+752 SADLAVKI

-775 TLRVNNN
+775 TLRVTNN
-782 GPDEATGVVVVC
+782 GPDEATGVVVC

-813 SGLWNIG
+813 SGLWNIE
-820 TLEMGKSVSIDI
+820 TLESGKSVSIDI
-832 VTLVNKTGKITND
+832 VTLVNKTGKIAND
-845 ANVSGREYDWNLSN
+845 ASVSGKEYDWNLSN

-865 IDVDVCADL
+865 IAVDVCADL
-874 AIEKLVNDTAP
+874 AIKKLVNDTNP

-970 NNIIN
+970 NNIVN
-975 KSIEVASSADL
+975 KSIEVAQSADL
-986 FVKKYVNNTA
+986 FVKKYVNNTS

-1038 KGSYD
+1038 KGNYD
-1043 AKSGIWA
+1043 VKSGIWTI
-1050 VDSLAPETDETLN
+1050 DSLAPETDETLN

-1091 NHDNESVN
+1091 NHDNESVD

-1174 NAGEKLQL
+1174 NVGEKLQL

-1221 AAADLSIEKSV
+1221 PAADLSIEKSV

-1247 EIINNGP
+1247 EITNNGP

-1259 IKVSELLNPNLKV
+1259 IKVSELLNTNLKV

-1289 TIDSLVDGEKVRLTI
+1289 TIDSLAYGEKVRLTI
-1304 NAAANVCGNFEN
+1304 NAAANVCGKFEN

-1329 SNNHDGASVF
+1329 SNNQDGTSVF

-1358 VLAKNSLQKSMIS
+1358 VLAKNSLQKSVIS
-1371 KLENLTHLQS
+1371 KLENLTHPQS

>member
-1 MFKNKQKHFLISVLL
+1 MFKNKQKYFLISVLL
-16 MILFLAASGTAFSA
+16 VILFLAASGTAFSA

-98 IYVNKNIRIAGGLD
+98 IYINKNIRIAGGLD

-262 CNFMGNEAI
+262 CNFIGNEAI

-434 DVEKLDDGLGGAI
+434 DVKKLDDGLGGAI

-489 ENQAWVYALPVYAKS
+489 ENQAWVYALPIYVKS

-594 GQVSNILKNLKPGR
+594 GQVSNILKNLKSGR

-646 IDANYG
+646 INANYG

-663 NGPNVGTGIRLK
+663 NGPNVGTGISLK
-675 DLISD
+675 DLIPD

-775 TLRVNNN
+775 TLRVTNN
-782 GPDEATGVVVVC
+782 GPDEATGVVVC

-813 SGLWNIG
+813 SGLWNIE
-820 TLEMGKSVSIDI
+820 TLESGKSVSIDI
-832 VTLVNKTGKITND
+832 VTLVNKTGKIAND
-845 ANVSGREYDWNLSN
+845 ASVSGKEYDWNLSN

-865 IDVDVCADL
+865 VAVDVCVDL
-874 AIEKLVNDTAP
+874 AIKKLVNDTNP

-935 NNQTKELTIICLVN
+935 NNQTKELKIICLVN

-970 NNIIN
+970 NNIVN
-975 KSIEVASSADL
+975 KSIEVAQSADL
-986 FVKKYVNNTA
+986 FVKKYVNNTS

-1038 KGSYD
+1038 KGNYD
-1043 AKSGIWA
+1043 VKSGIWTI
-1050 VDSLAPETDETLN
+1050 DSLAPETDETLN
-1063 IYCKVNKIGKILNF
+1063 IYCKVNKIGKIINF

-1091 NHDNESVN
+1091 NHDNESVD

-1134 NMATGVIV
+1134 NRATGVIV

-1221 AAADLSIEKSV
+1221 PAADLSIEKSV

-1247 EIINNGP
+1247 EITNNGP

-1289 TIDSLVDGEKVRLTI
+1289 TIDSLAYGEKVRLTI
-1304 NAAANVCGNFEN
+1304 NAAANVWGKFEN

-1329 SNNHDGASVF
+1329 SNNQDGTSVF

-1358 VLAKNSLQKSMIS
+1358 VLAKNSLQKSMVS
-1371 KLENLTHLQS
+1371 KLENLTHPQS

>member
-1 MFKNKQKHFLISVLL
+1 MFKNKQKYFLISVLL

-50 SQNDVVG
+50 SQNDIVE

-397 DTEFNKNTAH
+397 GTEFNKNTAH

-434 DVEKLDDGLGGAI
+434 DVKKLDDGLGGAI

-489 ENQAWVYALPVYAKS
+489 ENQAWVYALPIYAKS

-646 IDANYG
+646 INANYG

-675 DLISD
+675 DLIPD

-691 YDKKTGILN
+691 YNKKTGILN
-700 IDSLNIG
+700 IDSLNMG

-752 SADLAVEI
+752 SADLAVKI

-775 TLRVNNN
+775 TLRVTNN
-782 GPDEATGVVVVC
+782 GPDEATGVVVC

-813 SGLWNIG
+813 SGLWNIE
-820 TLEMGKSVSIDI
+820 TLESGKSVSIDI
-832 VTLVNKTGKITND
+832 VTLVNKTGKIAND
-845 ANVSGREYDWNLSN
+845 ASVSGKEYDWNLSN

-865 IDVDVCADL
+865 IAVDVCADL
-874 AIEKLVNDTAP
+874 AIKKLVNDTNP

-970 NNIIN
+970 NNIVN
-975 KSIEVASSADL
+975 KSIEVAQSADL
-986 FVKKYVNNTA
+986 FVKKYVNNTS

-1038 KGSYD
+1038 KGNYD
-1043 AKSGIWA
+1043 VKSGIWTI
-1050 VDSLAPETDETLN
+1050 DSLAPETDETLN

-1129 SNNGP
+1129 SNKGP

-1174 NAGEKLQL
+1174 NVGEKLQL

-1221 AAADLSIEKSV
+1221 PAADLSIEKSV

-1247 EIINNGP
+1247 EITNNGP

-1346 KIENPVNDTYLL
+1346 KIENPVNDIYLL

>member
-1 MFKNKQKHFLISVLL
+1 

-50 SQNDVVG
+50 SQNDIVG

-72 KAIDN
+72 KAIDDIDN
-77 VGDGGTIHLNGYY
+77 GGTIHLNGYY
-90 SAQNNDSV
+90 SAQNKDSHV
-98 IYVNKNIRIAGGLD
+98 YVNKNINIVGGSD

-142 GMDVHGGAMIIL
+142 GMSGHGGAMIVL
-154 GKNVVVENSVF
+154 GKNVVIKDSVF
-165 ENNYANH
+165 ENNYADYA
-172 SGGAIYVLS
+172 GAAIYVCS
-181 IFNDSGRYPE
+181 IFKDSGKYPE

-213 AIGVYGNNTQVIGC
+213 AIGVYGNNTKVIGC
-227 NFVSNKVKPAT
+227 NFVSNKVKPT
-238 NHKSY
+238 SNHEAY

-262 CNFMGNEAI
+262 CSFINNGAI
-271 AHDLNNSHGGAGCV
+271 GRNLNNSHGGAGCV
-285 RAGITYQNCKFIN
+285 RAGIIYQNCKFIN
-298 NSADQGGALTYHASG
+298 NSAGQGGALTYHASG
-313 IIEDCVFINNSA
+313 SIEDCVFINNSA

-331 LSTGYMDMDM
+331 LSTGYIDGDME
-341 DLKVINCNFE
+341 LIVVNCNFE

-366 NIEIQNSVFN
+366 NIEIHKSIFN
-376 KNTAAVNGGA
+376 KNIAAINGGA
-386 INIVAKTVAIG
+386 INIIAKTVTV
-397 DTEFNKNTAH
+397 DDVEFNKNIAN
-407 VNGGAIYINGN
+407 VNGGAIYINGD
-418 KTVIE
+418 KTTIV
-423 DSSFMA
+423 DSSFIA

-434 DVEKLDDGLGGAI
+434 DAKKLDDGLGGAI
-447 YINSSSATINKNIFN
+447 YVNSSSATINKNIFN
-462 NNVARNGSAIYYDK
+462 NNIARNGSAIYYDK
-476 SGLNCIISDNAMA
+476 SGLNCVISDNAMA
-489 ENQAWVYALPVYAKS
+489 ENQAWVYALPICAKN
-504 IYYGEDCEVSATL
+504 IYYGDDCEVSATI

-608 YKISATHFED
+608 YKVSATHFED

-632 FPKADLQLNKSSNL
+632 FPKADLQLNKSSNG
-646 IDANYG
+646 IDVNYG

-663 NGPNVGTGIRLK
+663 NGPNIGTGIRLK
-675 DLISD
+675 DLISE

-736 WDLKNN
+736 WNLKNN
-742 NDSAGINVNP
+742 NDSASLNVNP
-752 SADLAVEI
+752 SADLAIEMG
-760 LVNDTN
+760 VNDTTPN
-766 PKFNSLVKW
+766 FNSLVKW
-775 TLRVNNN
+775 TLNVTNN
-782 GPDEATGVVVVC
+782 GPDKATDVVVC

-820 TLEMGKSVSIDI
+820 TLEMGKSVSIGI

-970 NNIIN
+970 NNIVN
-975 KSIEVASSADL
+975 KSIEVAQSADL
-986 FVKKYVNNTA
+986 FVKKYVNNTS

-1038 KGSYD
+1038 KGNYD
-1043 AKSGIWA
+1043 VKSGIWTI
-1050 VDSLAPETDETLN
+1050 DSLAPETDETLN

-1077 VSVNSTQYDWNESN
+1077 GSVNSTQYDWNESN

-1159 GFYNPVNGIW
+1159 GFYNLVNGIW

-1247 EIINNGP
+1247 EITNNGP

-1289 TIDSLVDGEKVRLTI
+1289 TIDSLAYGEKARLTI
-1304 NAAANVCGNFEN
+1304 NAAANACGKFEN

-1329 SNNHDGASVF
+1329 SNNQDGTSVF

-1358 VLAKNSLQKSMIS
+1358 VLAKNSLQKSMVS
-1371 KLENLTHLQS
+1371 KLENLTHPQS
-1381 LTSIELPKTGLPIVL
+1381 LTTIELPKTGLPIVL

>member
-1 MFKNKQKHFLISVLL
+1 MFKNKQKYFLISVLL

-50 SQNDVVG
+50 SQNDIVE

-77 VGDGGTIHLNGYY
+77 VGDGGTIYLNGYY

-165 ENNYANH
+165 ENNCANH

-181 IFNDSGRYPE
+181 IFNDSDRYPE

-262 CNFMGNEAI
+262 CNFIGNEAI

-434 DVEKLDDGLGGAI
+434 DVKKLDDGLGGAI

-582 VAFNKTLKSDFK
+582 VVFNKTLKSDFK

-675 DLISD
+675 DLIPD

-700 IDSLNIG
+700 IDSLNMG

-775 TLRVNNN
+775 TLRVTNN
-782 GPDEATGVVVVC
+782 GPDEATGVVVC

-970 NNIIN
+970 NNIVN
-975 KSIEVASSADL
+975 KSIEVAQSTDL

-1038 KGSYD
+1038 KGNYD
-1043 AKSGIWA
+1043 VKSGIWTI
-1050 VDSLAPETDETLN
+1050 DSLAPETDETLN

-1221 AAADLSIEKSV
+1221 PAADLSIEKSV

-1247 EIINNGP
+1247 EITNNGP

-1289 TIDSLVDGEKVRLTI
+1289 TIDSLAYGEKVRLTI
-1304 NAAANVCGNFEN
+1304 NAAANACGKFEN

-1329 SNNHDGASVF
+1329 SNNQDGTSVF

-1371 KLENLTHLQS
+1371 KLENLTHPQS

>member
-1 MFKNKQKHFLISVLL
+1 MFKNKQKYFLISVLL

-50 SQNDVVG
+50 SQNNVVG

-77 VGDGGTIHLNGYY
+77 VGDGGTIYLNGYY

-262 CNFMGNEAI
+262 CNFIGNEAI

-434 DVEKLDDGLGGAI
+434 DVKKLDDGLGGAI

-582 VAFNKTLKSDFK
+582 VVFNKTLKSDFK

-675 DLISD
+675 DLIPD

-691 YDKKTGILN
+691 YNKKTGILN
-700 IDSLNIG
+700 IDSLNMG

-775 TLRVNNN
+775 TLRVTNN
-782 GPDEATGVVVVC
+782 GPDEATGVVVC

-975 KSIEVASSADL
+975 KSIGVASSADL

-1019 VQVNDLLDDGLI
+1019 VRVNDLLDDGLI

-1043 AKSGIWA
+1043 AKSGIWTI
-1050 VDSLAPETDETLN
+1050 DSLAPETDETLN

-1091 NHDNESVN
+1091 NYDNESVD

-1114 SNPNYNDLIK
+1114 SSPNYNDLIK

-1221 AAADLSIEKSV
+1221 PAADLSIEKSV

-1247 EIINNGP
+1247 EITNNGP

-1316 KVAVSSDTFDYDK
+1316 KVTVSSDTFDYDK

-1371 KLENLTHLQS
+1371 KLGNLTHLQS

>member
-376 KNTAAVNGGA
+376 KNTATVNGGA

-397 DTEFNKNTAH
+397 GTEFNKNTAH

-434 DVEKLDDGLGGAI
+434 DVKKLDDGLGGAI

-489 ENQAWVYALPVYAKS
+489 ENQAWVYALPIYAKS

-608 YKISATHFED
+608 YRISATHFED

-646 IDANYG
+646 INANYC

-675 DLISD
+675 DLIPD

-691 YDKKTGILN
+691 YNKKTGILN
-700 IDSLNIG
+700 IDSLNMG

-775 TLRVNNN
+775 TLRVTNN
-782 GPDEATGVVVVC
+782 GPDEATGVVVC

-813 SGLWNIG
+813 SGLWNIE
-820 TLEMGKSVSIDI
+820 TLESGKSVSIDI
-832 VTLVNKTGKITND
+832 VTLVNKTGKIAND
-845 ANVSGREYDWNLSN
+845 ASVSGKEYDWNLSN

-865 IDVDVCADL
+865 IAVDVCADL
-874 AIEKLVNDTAP
+874 AIKKLVNDNNP

-924 FNGTWNVGKLL
+924 FNGTWNVGKLF

-970 NNIIN
+970 NNIVN
-975 KSIEVASSADL
+975 KSIEVAQSADL
-986 FVKKYVNNTA
+986 FVKKYVNNTS

-1038 KGSYD
+1038 KGNYD
-1043 AKSGIWA
+1043 VKSGIWTI
-1050 VDSLAPETDETLN
+1050 DSLAPETDETLN

-1091 NHDNESVN
+1091 NHDNESVD

-1221 AAADLSIEKSV
+1221 PAADLSIEKSV

-1304 NAAANVCGNFEN
+1304 NAAANVCGKFEN

-1329 SNNHDGASVF
+1329 SNNQDGTSVF

-1371 KLENLTHLQS
+1371 KLENLTHPQS

>member
-262 CNFMGNEAI
+262 CNFIGNEAI
-271 AHDLNNSHGGAGCV
+271 AYDLNNSHGGAGCV

-397 DTEFNKNTAH
+397 GTEFNKNTAH

-434 DVEKLDDGLGGAI
+434 DVKKLDDGLGGAI

-489 ENQAWVYALPVYAKS
+489 ENQAWVYALPIYAKS

-646 IDANYG
+646 IIANYG

-675 DLISD
+675 DLIPD

-691 YDKKTGILN
+691 YNKKTGILN
-700 IDSLNIG
+700 IDSLNMG

-775 TLRVNNN
+775 TLRVTNN
-782 GPDEATGVVVVC
+782 GPDEATGVVVC

-813 SGLWNIG
+813 SGLWNIE
-820 TLEMGKSVSIDI
+820 TLESGKSVSIDI
-832 VTLVNKTGKITND
+832 VTLVNKTGKIAND
-845 ANVSGREYDWNLSN
+845 ASVSGKEYDWNLSN

-865 IDVDVCADL
+865 IAVDVCADL
-874 AIEKLVNDTAP
+874 AIKKLVNDTNP

-970 NNIIN
+970 NNIVN
-975 KSIEVASSADL
+975 KSIEVAQSADL
-986 FVKKYVNNTA
+986 FVKKYVNNTS

-1005 SVVVSNNGPDIATN
+1005 SVVVSNNGPDIATT

-1038 KGSYD
+1038 KGNYD
-1043 AKSGIWA
+1043 VKSGIWTI
-1050 VDSLAPETDETLN
+1050 DSLAPETDETLN

-1091 NHDNESVN
+1091 NHDNESVD

-1221 AAADLSIEKSV
+1221 PAADLSIEKSV

-1247 EIINNGP
+1247 EITNNGP

-1282 NNTNNVL
+1282 NNESNVL
-1289 TIDSLVDGEKVRLTI
+1289 TIDELANSEKARLTI
-1304 NAAANVCGNFEN
+1304 NAVANVWGKFEN
-1316 KVAVSSDTFDYDK
+1316 KVAVSSDTFDHDK
-1329 SNNHDGASVF
+1329 SNNQDGTSVF

-1371 KLENLTHLQS
+1371 KLENLTHPQS

>member
-1 MFKNKQKHFLISVLL
+1 MFKNKQKYFLISVLL

-50 SQNDVVG
+50 SQNDIVE

-77 VGDGGTIHLNGYY
+77 VGDGGTIYLNGYY

-165 ENNYANH
+165 ENNCANH

-181 IFNDSGRYPE
+181 IFNDSDRYPE

-376 KNTAAVNGGA
+376 KNTATVNGGA

-397 DTEFNKNTAH
+397 GTEFNKNTAH

-434 DVEKLDDGLGGAI
+434 DVKKLDDGLGGAI

-489 ENQAWVYALPVYAKS
+489 ENQAWVYALPIYAKS

-582 VAFNKTLKSDFK
+582 VVFNKTLKSDFK

-675 DLISD
+675 DLIPD

-775 TLRVNNN
+775 TLRVTNN
-782 GPDEATGVVVVC
+782 GPDEATGVVVC

-1050 VDSLAPETDETLN
+1050 IDSLAPETDETLN

-1221 AAADLSIEKSV
+1221 PAADLSIEKSV

-1272 ISFESTKGNF
+1272 ISFENTKGNF

-1329 SNNHDGASVF
+1329 SNNHDGTSVF

-1371 KLENLTHLQS
+1371 KLENLTHPQS

>member
-1 MFKNKQKHFLISVLL
+1 MFKNKQKYFLISVLL
-16 MILFLAASGTAFSA
+16 MILFLAALGTAFSA

-50 SQNDVVG
+50 SQNDIVG

-72 KAIDN
+72 KAIDDIDN
-77 VGDGGTIHLNGYY
+77 GGTIHLNGYY
-90 SAQNNDSV
+90 SAQNKDSHV
-98 IYVNKNIRIAGGLD
+98 YVNKNINIVGGSD

-142 GMDVHGGAMIIL
+142 GMSGHGGAMIVL
-154 GKNVVVENSVF
+154 GKNVVIKDSVF
-165 ENNYANH
+165 ENNYADYA
-172 SGGAIYVLS
+172 GAAIYVCS
-181 IFNDSGRYPE
+181 IFNDSGKYPE

-213 AIGVYGNNTQVIGC
+213 AIGVYGNNTKVIGC
-227 NFVSNKVKPAT
+227 NFVSNKVKPT
-238 NHKSY
+238 SNHEAY

-262 CNFMGNEAI
+262 CSFINNGAI
-271 AHDLNNSHGGAGCV
+271 GRNLNNSHGGAGCV
-285 RAGITYQNCKFIN
+285 RAGIIYQNCKFIN
-298 NSADQGGALTYHASG
+298 NSAGQGGALTYHASG
-313 IIEDCVFINNSA
+313 SIEDCVFINNSA

-331 LSTGYMDMDM
+331 LSTGYIDGDME
-341 DLKVINCNFE
+341 LIVVNCNFE

-366 NIEIQNSVFN
+366 NIEIHKSIFN
-376 KNTAAVNGGA
+376 KNIAAINGGA
-386 INIVAKTVAIG
+386 INIIAKTVTV
-397 DTEFNKNTAH
+397 DDVEFNKNIAN
-407 VNGGAIYINGN
+407 VNGGAIYINGD
-418 KTVIE
+418 KTTIV
-423 DSSFMA
+423 DSSFIA

-434 DVEKLDDGLGGAI
+434 DAKKLDDGLGGAI
-447 YINSSSATINKNIFN
+447 YVNSSSATINKNIFN
-462 NNVARNGSAIYYDK
+462 NNIARNGSAIYYDK
-476 SGLNCIISDNAMA
+476 SGLNCVISDNAMA
-489 ENQAWVYALPVYAKS
+489 ENQAWVYALPICAKN
-504 IYYGEDCEVSATL
+504 IYYGDDCEVSATI

-552 LGAVDN
+552 LEAVDN

-594 GQVSNILKNLKPGR
+594 GQVSNILKNLKPCR
-608 YKISATHFED
+608 YKVSATHFED

-632 FPKADLQLNKSSNL
+632 FPKADLQLNKSSNG
-646 IDANYG
+646 IDVNYG

-663 NGPNVGTGIRLK
+663 NGPNIGTGIRLK
-675 DLISD
+675 DLISE

-775 TLRVNNN
+775 TLRVTNN
-782 GPDEATGVVVVC
+782 GPDEATGVVVC

-813 SGLWNIG
+813 SGLWNIE
-820 TLEMGKSVSIDI
+820 TLESGKSVSIDI
-832 VTLVNKTGKITND
+832 VTLVNKTGKIAND
-845 ANVSGREYDWNLSN
+845 ASVSGKEYDWNLSN

-865 IDVDVCADL
+865 IAVDVCADL
-874 AIEKLVNDTAP
+874 AIKKLVNDTNP

-970 NNIIN
+970 NNIVN
-975 KSIEVASSADL
+975 KSIEVAQSADL
-986 FVKKYVNNTA
+986 FVKKYVNNTS

-1005 SVVVSNNGPDIATN
+1005 SVVVSNNGPDIATT

-1038 KGSYD
+1038 KGNYD
-1043 AKSGIWA
+1043 VKSGIWTI
-1050 VDSLAPETDETLN
+1050 DSLAPETDETLN

-1091 NHDNESVN
+1091 NHDNESVD

-1153 SSYLSK
+1153 PSYLSK

-1174 NAGEKLQL
+1174 NVGEKLQL

-1221 AAADLSIEKSV
+1221 PAADLSIEKSV

-1247 EIINNGP
+1247 EITNNGP

-1289 TIDSLVDGEKVRLTI
+1289 TIDSLVNGEKVRLTI
-1304 NAAANVCGNFEN
+1304 NAAANACGKFEN

-1329 SNNHDGASVF
+1329 SNNQDGTSVF

-1358 VLAKNSLQKSMIS
+1358 VLAKNSLQKSMVS
-1371 KLENLTHLQS
+1371 KLENLTHPQS

>member
-165 ENNYANH
+165 ENNCANH

-262 CNFMGNEAI
+262 CNFIGNEAI

-434 DVEKLDDGLGGAI
+434 DVKKLDDGLGGAI

-489 ENQAWVYALPVYAKS
+489 ENQAWVYALPIYAKS

-582 VAFNKTLKSDFK
+582 VVFNKTLKSDFK

-646 IDANYG
+646 INANYG

-675 DLISD
+675 DLIPD

-691 YDKKTGILN
+691 YNKKTGILN

-775 TLRVNNN
+775 TLRVTNN
-782 GPDEATGVVVVC
+782 GPDEATGVVVC

-813 SGLWNIG
+813 SGLWSIG

-832 VTLVNKTGKITND
+832 VTLVNKTGKIAND
-845 ANVSGREYDWNLSN
+845 ASVSGKEYDWNLSN

-865 IDVDVCADL
+865 IAVDVCADL
-874 AIEKLVNDTAP
+874 AIKKLVNDTNP

-970 NNIIN
+970 NNIVN
-975 KSIEVASSADL
+975 KSIEVAQSADL
-986 FVKKYVNNTA
+986 FVKKYVNNTS

-1038 KGSYD
+1038 KGNYD
-1043 AKSGIWA
+1043 AKSGIWTI
-1050 VDSLAPETDETLN
+1050 DSLAPETDETLN

-1129 SNNGP
+1129 SNKGP

-1174 NAGEKLQL
+1174 NVGEKLQL

-1221 AAADLSIEKSV
+1221 PAADLSIEKSV

-1247 EIINNGP
+1247 EITNNGP

-1289 TIDSLVDGEKVRLTI
+1289 TIDSLVNGEKVRLTI
-1304 NAAANVCGNFEN
+1304 NAAANACGKFEN

-1329 SNNHDGASVF
+1329 SNNQDGTSVF

-1371 KLENLTHLQS
+1371 KLENLTHPQS

>member
-376 KNTAAVNGGA
+376 KNTATVNGGA

-397 DTEFNKNTAH
+397 GTEFNKNTAH

-434 DVEKLDDGLGGAI
+434 DVKKLDDGLGGAI

-489 ENQAWVYALPVYAKS
+489 ENQAWVYALPIYAKS

-608 YKISATHFED
+608 YRISATHFED

-646 IDANYG
+646 INANYG

-675 DLISD
+675 DLIPD

-691 YDKKTGILN
+691 YNKKTGILN
-700 IDSLNIG
+700 IDSLNMG

-775 TLRVNNN
+775 TLRVTNN
-782 GPDEATGVVVVC
+782 GPDEATGVVVC

-813 SGLWNIG
+813 SGLWNIE
-820 TLEMGKSVSIDI
+820 TLESGKSVSIDI
-832 VTLVNKTGKITND
+832 VTLVNKTGKIAND
-845 ANVSGREYDWNLSN
+845 DSVSGNEYDWNLSN

-865 IDVDVCADL
+865 IAVDVCADL
-874 AIEKLVNDTAP
+874 AIKKLVNDTNP

-970 NNIIN
+970 NNIVN
-975 KSIEVASSADL
+975 KSIEVAQSADL
-986 FVKKYVNNTA
+986 FVKKYVNNTS

-1038 KGSYD
+1038 KGNYD
-1043 AKSGIWA
+1043 VKSGIWTI
-1050 VDSLAPETDETLN
+1050 DSLAPETDETLN

-1091 NHDNESVN
+1091 NHDNESVD

-1182 NIVSKIVKTGDITN
+1182 NIVSNIVKTGDITN

-1221 AAADLSIEKSV
+1221 PAADLSIEKSV

-1304 NAAANVCGNFEN
+1304 NAAANVCGKFEN

-1329 SNNHDGASVF
+1329 SNNQDGTSVF

-1346 KIENPVNDTYLL
+1346 KIDDPVNDTYLL

-1371 KLENLTHLQS
+1371 KLENLTHPQS

>member
-16 MILFLAASGTAFSA
+16 MILFLAALGTAFSA

-50 SQNDVVG
+50 SQNDIVG

-72 KAIDN
+72 KAIDDIDN
-77 VGDGGTIHLNGYY
+77 GGTIHLNGYY
-90 SAQNNDSV
+90 SAQNKDSHV
-98 IYVNKNIRIAGGLD
+98 YVNKNINIVGGSD

-142 GMDVHGGAMIIL
+142 GMSGHGGAMIVL
-154 GKNVVVENSVF
+154 GKNVVIKDSVF
-165 ENNYANH
+165 ENNYADYA
-172 SGGAIYVLS
+172 GAAIYVCS
-181 IFNDSGRYPE
+181 IFNDSGKYPE

-213 AIGVYGNNTQVIGC
+213 AIGVYGNNTKVIGC
-227 NFVSNKVKPAT
+227 NFVSNKVKPT
-238 NHKSY
+238 SNHEAY

-262 CNFMGNEAI
+262 CSFINNGAI
-271 AHDLNNSHGGAGCV
+271 GRNLNNSHGGAGCV
-285 RAGITYQNCKFIN
+285 RAGIIYQNCKFIN
-298 NSADQGGALTYHASG
+298 NSAGQGGALTYHASG
-313 IIEDCVFINNSA
+313 SIEDCVFINNSA

-331 LSTGYMDMDM
+331 LSTGYIDGDME
-341 DLKVINCNFE
+341 LIVVNCNFE

-366 NIEIQNSVFN
+366 NIEIHKSIFN
-376 KNTAAVNGGA
+376 KNIAAINGGA
-386 INIVAKTVAIG
+386 INIIAKTVTV
-397 DTEFNKNTAH
+397 DDVEFNKNIAN
-407 VNGGAIYINGN
+407 VNGGAIYINGD
-418 KTVIE
+418 KTTIV
-423 DSSFMA
+423 DSSFIA

-434 DVEKLDDGLGGAI
+434 DAKKLDDGLGGAI
-447 YINSSSATINKNIFN
+447 YVNSSSATINKNIFN
-462 NNVARNGSAIYYDK
+462 NNIARNGSAIYYDK

-489 ENQAWVYALPVYAKS
+489 ENQAWVYALPIYAKS

-608 YKISATHFED
+608 YKVSATHFED

-646 IDANYG
+646 INANYG

-675 DLISD
+675 DLIPD
-680 GLIILSCDDEN
+680 GLIILSCDDEKYN
-691 YDKKTGILN
+691 KKTGILN
-700 IDSLNIG
+700 IDSLNMG

-752 SADLAVEI
+752 SADLAVKI

-775 TLRVNNN
+775 TLRVTNN
-782 GPDEATGVVVVC
+782 GPDEATGVVVC

-813 SGLWNIG
+813 SGLWNIE
-820 TLEMGKSVSIDI
+820 TLESGKSVSIDI
-832 VTLVNKTGKITND
+832 VTLVNKTGKIAND
-845 ANVSGREYDWNLSN
+845 ASVSGKEYDWNLSN
-859 NYDNKS
+859 NYDNKF
-865 IDVDVCADL
+865 IAVDVCADL
-874 AIEKLVNDTAP
+874 AIKKLVNDTNP

-970 NNIIN
+970 NNIVN
-975 KSIEVASSADL
+975 KSIEVAQSADL
-986 FVKKYVNNTA
+986 FVKKYVNNTS

-1019 VQVNDLLDDGLI
+1019 VQVNDLLDGGLI

-1038 KGSYD
+1038 KGNYD
-1043 AKSGIWA
+1043 VKSGIWTI
-1050 VDSLAPETDETLN
+1050 DSLAPETDETLN

-1077 VSVNSTQYDWNESN
+1077 GSVNSTQYDWNESN

-1210 NNHFEKSVHVK
+1210 NNHFKKSVHVK
-1221 AAADLSIEKSV
+1221 PAADLSIEKSV

-1247 EIINNGP
+1247 EITNNGP

-1289 TIDSLVDGEKVRLTI
+1289 TIDSLAYGEKVRLTI
-1304 NAAANVCGNFEN
+1304 NAAANVWGKFEN

-1329 SNNHDGASVF
+1329 SNNQDGTSVF

-1358 VLAKNSLQKSMIS
+1358 VLAKNSLQKSMVS
-1371 KLENLTHLQS
+1371 KLENLTHPQS
-1381 LTSIELPKTGLPIVL
+1381 LTTIELPKTGLPIVL

>member
-1 MFKNKQKHFLISVLL
+1 

-376 KNTAAVNGGA
+376 KNTATVNGGA

-397 DTEFNKNTAH
+397 GTEFNKNTAH

-434 DVEKLDDGLGGAI
+434 DVKKLDDGLGGAI

-489 ENQAWVYALPVYAKS
+489 ENQAWVYALPIYAKS

-646 IDANYG
+646 INANYG

-675 DLISD
+675 DLIPD

-691 YDKKTGILN
+691 YNKKTGILN
-700 IDSLNIG
+700 IDSLNMG

-752 SADLAVEI
+752 SADLAVKI

-775 TLRVNNN
+775 TLRVTNN
-782 GPDEATGVVVVC
+782 GPDEATGVVVC

-813 SGLWNIG
+813 SGLWNIE
-820 TLEMGKSVSIDI
+820 TLESGKSVSIDI
-832 VTLVNKTGKITND
+832 VTLVNKTGKIAND
-845 ANVSGREYDWNLSN
+845 ASVSGKEYDWNLSN

-865 IDVDVCADL
+865 IAVDVCADL
-874 AIEKLVNDTAP
+874 AIKKLVNDTNP

-970 NNIIN
+970 NNIVN
-975 KSIEVASSADL
+975 KSIEVAQSADL

-1019 VQVNDLLDDGLI
+1019 VQVNDLLDGGLI

-1038 KGSYD
+1038 KGNYD
-1043 AKSGIWA
+1043 VKSGIWTI
-1050 VDSLAPETDETLN
+1050 DSLAPETDETLN

-1099 AVKIADLSVIKLINN
+1099 VVKIADLSVIKLINN
-1114 SNPNYNDLIK
+1114 SNPNYDDLIK

-1174 NAGEKLQL
+1174 NVGEKLQL

-1210 NNHFEKSVHVK
+1210 NNHFKKSVHVK
-1221 AAADLSIEKSV
+1221 PAADLSIEKSV

-1247 EIINNGP
+1247 EITNNGP

-1289 TIDSLVDGEKVRLTI
+1289 TIDSLVNGEKVRLTI
-1304 NAAANVCGNFEN
+1304 NAAANVWGKFEN

-1329 SNNHDGASVF
+1329 SNNQDGTSVF

-1358 VLAKNSLQKSMIS
+1358 VLAKNSLQKSMVS
-1371 KLENLTHLQS
+1371 KLENLTHPQS

>member
-1 MFKNKQKHFLISVLL
+1 MFKNKQKYFLISVLL
-16 MILFLAASGTAFSA
+16 MILFLAASGTAFGV
-30 DLNET
+30 DLNENL
-35 SEVPEVSVCKDNLEN
+35 EVLEVSVCKDNLEN
-50 SQNDVVG
+50 SQNDIVG

-72 KAIDN
+72 KAIDDIDN
-77 VGDGGTIHLNGYY
+77 GGTIHLNGYY
-90 SAQNNDSV
+90 SAQNKDSHV
-98 IYVNKNIRIAGGLD
+98 YVNKNINIVGGSD

-142 GMDVHGGAMIIL
+142 GMSGHGGAMIVL
-154 GKNVVVENSVF
+154 GKNVVIKDSVF
-165 ENNYANH
+165 ENNYADYA
-172 SGGAIYVLS
+172 GAAIYVCS
-181 IFNDSGRYPE
+181 IFNDSGKYPE

-213 AIGVYGNNTQVIGC
+213 AIGVYGNNTKVIGC
-227 NFVSNKVKPAT
+227 NFVSNKVKPT
-238 NHKSY
+238 SNHEAY

-262 CNFMGNEAI
+262 CSFINNGAI
-271 AHDLNNSHGGAGCV
+271 GRNLNNSHGGAGCV
-285 RAGITYQNCKFIN
+285 RAGIIYQNCKFIN
-298 NSADQGGALTYHASG
+298 NSAGQGGALTYHASG
-313 IIEDCVFINNSA
+313 SIEDCVFINNSA

-331 LSTGYMDMDM
+331 LSTGYIDGDME
-341 DLKVINCNFE
+341 LIVVNCNFE

-366 NIEIQNSVFN
+366 NIEIHKSIFN
-376 KNTAAVNGGA
+376 KNIAAINGGA
-386 INIVAKTVAIG
+386 INIIAKTVTV
-397 DTEFNKNTAH
+397 DDVEFNKNIAN
-407 VNGGAIYINGN
+407 VNGGAIYINGD
-418 KTVIE
+418 KTTIV
-423 DSSFMA
+423 DSSFIA

-434 DVEKLDDGLGGAI
+434 DAKKLDGGLGGAI

-489 ENQAWVYALPVYAKS
+489 ENQAWVYALPIYAKS

-646 IDANYG
+646 INANYG

-675 DLISD
+675 DLIPD

-691 YDKKTGILN
+691 YNKKTGILN
-700 IDSLNIG
+700 IDSLNMG

-775 TLRVNNN
+775 TLRVTNN
-782 GPDEATGVVVVC
+782 GPDEATGVVVC

-813 SGLWNIG
+813 SGLWNIE
-820 TLEMGKSVSIDI
+820 TLESGKSVSIDI
-832 VTLVNKTGKITND
+832 VTLVNKTGKIAND
-845 ANVSGREYDWNLSN
+845 ASVSGKEYDWNLSN

-865 IDVDVCADL
+865 IAVDVCADL
-874 AIEKLVNDTAP
+874 AIKKLVNDTNP

-970 NNIIN
+970 NNIVN
-975 KSIEVASSADL
+975 KSIEVAQSADL
-986 FVKKYVNNTA
+986 FVKKYVNNTS

-1005 SVVVSNNGPDIATN
+1005 SVVVSNNGPDIATT

-1038 KGSYD
+1038 KGNYD
-1043 AKSGIWA
+1043 VKSGIWTI
-1050 VDSLAPETDETLN
+1050 DSLAPETDETLN

-1091 NHDNESVN
+1091 NHDNESVK

-1142 NDLLPKSVEYI
+1142 DDLLPKSVEYI

-1221 AAADLSIEKSV
+1221 PAADLSIEKSV
-1232 SKQEVNI
+1232 SKQEINI

-1247 EIINNGP
+1247 EITNNGP

-1289 TIDSLVDGEKVRLTI
+1289 TIDSLAYGEKVRLTI
-1304 NAAANVCGNFEN
+1304 NAAANVWGKFEN

-1329 SNNHDGASVF
+1329 SNNQDGTSVF

-1358 VLAKNSLQKSMIS
+1358 VLAKNSLQKSMVS
-1371 KLENLTHLQS
+1371 KLENLTHPQS

>member
-1 MFKNKQKHFLISVLL
+1 MFKNKQKYFLISVLL

-50 SQNDVVG
+50 SQNNVVG

-77 VGDGGTIHLNGYY
+77 VGDGGTIYLNGYY

-262 CNFMGNEAI
+262 CNFIGNEAI

-397 DTEFNKNTAH
+397 GTEFNKNTAH

-434 DVEKLDDGLGGAI
+434 DVKKLDDGLGGAI

-489 ENQAWVYALPVYAKS
+489 ENQAWVYALPIYAKS

-646 IDANYG
+646 INANYG

-675 DLISD
+675 DLIPD

-691 YDKKTGILN
+691 YNKKTGILN
-700 IDSLNIG
+700 IDSLNMG

-752 SADLAVEI
+752 SADLAVKI

-775 TLRVNNN
+775 TLRVTNN
-782 GPDEATGVVVVC
+782 GPDEATGVVVC

-813 SGLWNIG
+813 SGLWNIE
-820 TLEMGKSVSIDI
+820 TLESGKSVSIDI
-832 VTLVNKTGKITND
+832 VTLVNKTGKIAND
-845 ANVSGREYDWNLSN
+845 ASVSGKEYDWNLSN

-865 IDVDVCADL
+865 IAVDVCADL
-874 AIEKLVNDTAP
+874 AIEKLVNDTNP

-970 NNIIN
+970 NNIVN

-1038 KGSYD
+1038 KGNYD
-1043 AKSGIWA
+1043 VKSGIWTI
-1050 VDSLAPETDETLN
+1050 DSLAPETDETLN

-1077 VSVNSTQYDWNESN
+1077 ISVNSTQYDWNESN

-1174 NAGEKLQL
+1174 NVGEKLQL

-1221 AAADLSIEKSV
+1221 PAADLSIEKSV

-1247 EIINNGP
+1247 EITNNGP

-1289 TIDSLVDGEKVRLTI
+1289 TIDSLAYGEKVRLTI
-1304 NAAANVCGNFEN
+1304 NAAANVWGKFEN

-1329 SNNHDGASVF
+1329 SNNQDGTSVF

-1371 KLENLTHLQS
+1371 KLENLTHPQS

>member
-1 MFKNKQKHFLISVLL
+1 MFKNKQKPFLISVLL
-16 MILFLAASGTAFSA
+16 MILFLAALGTAFSA

-35 SEVPEVSVCKDNLEN
+35 SKVPEVSVCKDNLEN
-50 SQNDVVG
+50 SQNDIVG

-72 KAIDN
+72 KAIDDIDN
-77 VGDGGTIHLNGYY
+77 GGTIHLNGYY
-90 SAQNNDSV
+90 SAQNKDSHV
-98 IYVNKNIRIAGGLD
+98 YVNKNINIVGGSD

-142 GMDVHGGAMIIL
+142 GMSGHGGAMIVL
-154 GKNVVVENSVF
+154 GKNVVIKDSVF
-165 ENNYANH
+165 ENNYADYA
-172 SGGAIYVLS
+172 GAAIYVCS
-181 IFNDSGRYPE
+181 IFNDSGKYPE

-213 AIGVYGNNTQVIGC
+213 AIGVYGNNTKVIGC
-227 NFVSNKVKPAT
+227 NFVSNKVKPT
-238 NHKSY
+238 SNHEAY

-262 CNFMGNEAI
+262 CSFINNGAI
-271 AHDLNNSHGGAGCV
+271 GRNLNNSHGGAGCV
-285 RAGITYQNCKFIN
+285 RAGIIYQNCKFIN
-298 NSADQGGALTYHASG
+298 NSAGQGGALTYHASG
-313 IIEDCVFINNSA
+313 SIEDCVFINNSA

-331 LSTGYMDMDM
+331 LSTGYIDGDME
-341 DLKVINCNFE
+341 LIVVNCNFE

-366 NIEIQNSVFN
+366 NIEIHKSIFN
-376 KNTAAVNGGA
+376 KNIAAINGGA
-386 INIVAKTVAIG
+386 INIIAKTVTV
-397 DTEFNKNTAH
+397 DDVEFNKNIAN
-407 VNGGAIYINGN
+407 VNGGAIYINGD
-418 KTVIE
+418 KTTIV
-423 DSSFMA
+423 DSSFIA

-434 DVEKLDDGLGGAI
+434 DAKKLDDGLGGAI
-447 YINSSSATINKNIFN
+447 YVNSSSATINKNIFN
-462 NNVARNGSAIYYDK
+462 NNIARNGSAIYYDK
-476 SGLNCIISDNAMA
+476 SGLNCVISDNAMA
-489 ENQAWVYALPVYAKS
+489 ENQAWVYALPICAKS

-573 LTVTHEDGS
+573 LTVTHEEGS

-646 IDANYG
+646 INANYG

-675 DLISD
+675 DLIPD

-691 YDKKTGILN
+691 YNKKTGILN
-700 IDSLNIG
+700 IDSLNMG

-752 SADLAVEI
+752 SADLAIEMG
-760 LVNDTN
+760 VNDTTPN
-766 PKFNSLVKW
+766 FNSLVKW
-775 TLRVNNN
+775 TLNVTNN
-782 GPDEATGVVVVC
+782 GPDKATDVVVC

-813 SGLWNIG
+813 SGLWNIE
-820 TLEMGKSVSIDI
+820 TLESGKSVSIDI
-832 VTLVNKTGKITND
+832 VTLVNKTGKIAND
-845 ANVSGREYDWNLSN
+845 ASVSGKEYDWNLTN

-865 IDVDVCADL
+865 IAVDVCADL
-874 AIEKLVNDTAP
+874 AIKKLVNDTNP

-970 NNIIN
+970 NNIVN
-975 KSIEVASSADL
+975 KSIEVAQSADL
-986 FVKKYVNNTA
+986 FVKKYVNNTS

-1038 KGSYD
+1038 KGNYD
-1043 AKSGIWA
+1043 VKSGIWTI
-1050 VDSLAPETDETLN
+1050 DSLAPETDETLN

-1142 NDLLPKSVEYI
+1142 DDLLPKSVEYI

-1221 AAADLSIEKSV
+1221 PAADLSIEKSV

-1247 EIINNGP
+1247 EITNNGP

-1289 TIDSLVDGEKVRLTI
+1289 TIDSLVNGEKVRLTI
-1304 NAAANVCGNFEN
+1304 NAAANACGKFEN

-1329 SNNHDGASVF
+1329 SNNQDGTSVF

-1346 KIENPVNDTYLL
+1346 KIEDPVNDTYLL
-1358 VLAKNSLQKSMIS
+1358 VLAKNSLQKSMVS
-1371 KLENLTHLQS
+1371 KLKNLTHPQS

>member
-1 MFKNKQKHFLISVLL
+1 MFKNKQKYFLISVLL

-50 SQNDVVG
+50 SQNDIVE

-262 CNFMGNEAI
+262 CNFIGNEAI

-376 KNTAAVNGGA
+376 KNTAVVNGGA

-434 DVEKLDDGLGGAI
+434 DVKKLDDGLGGAI

-489 ENQAWVYALPVYAKS
+489 ENQAWVYALPVYAKN

-675 DLISD
+675 DLIPD

-775 TLRVNNN
+775 TLRVTNN
-782 GPDEATGVVVVC
+782 GPDEATGVVVC

-865 IDVDVCADL
+865 IAVDVCADL
-874 AIEKLVNDTAP
+874 AIKKLVNDTNP

-970 NNIIN
+970 NNIVN
-975 KSIEVASSADL
+975 KSIEVAQSADL
-986 FVKKYVNNTA
+986 FVKKYVNNTS

-1038 KGSYD
+1038 KGNYD
-1043 AKSGIWA
+1043 VKSGIWTI
-1050 VDSLAPETDETLN
+1050 DSLAPETDETLN

-1129 SNNGP
+1129 SNKGP

-1174 NAGEKLQL
+1174 NVGEKLQL

-1221 AAADLSIEKSV
+1221 PAADLSIEKSV

-1247 EIINNGP
+1247 EITNNGP

-1289 TIDSLVDGEKVRLTI
+1289 TIDSLVNGEKVRLTI
-1304 NAAANVCGNFEN
+1304 NAAANACGKFEN

-1329 SNNHDGASVF
+1329 SNNQDGTSVF

-1371 KLENLTHLQS
+1371 KLENLTHPQS

>member
-262 CNFMGNEAI
+262 CNFIGNEAI

-397 DTEFNKNTAH
+397 GTEFNKNTAH

-434 DVEKLDDGLGGAI
+434 DVKKLDDGLGGAI

-489 ENQAWVYALPVYAKS
+489 ENQAWVYALPIYAKS

-646 IDANYG
+646 INANYG

-675 DLISD
+675 DLIPD

-691 YDKKTGILN
+691 YNKKTGILN
-700 IDSLNIG
+700 IDSLNMG

-775 TLRVNNN
+775 TLRVTNN
-782 GPDEATGVVVVC
+782 GPDEATGVVVC

-1050 VDSLAPETDETLN
+1050 IDSLAPETDETLN

-1239 NDLIEYVI
+1239 DDLIEYVI

-1259 IKVSELLNPNLKV
+1259 IKVIELLNPNLKV

-1304 NAAANVCGNFEN
+1304 NAAANVWGKFEN

-1329 SNNHDGASVF
+1329 SNNQDGTSVF

-1371 KLENLTHLQS
+1371 KLENLTHPQS

-1396 LLLVSMI
+1396 LLLVSMV